1 MEEQFIFATPHC
13 YIEEQNVS
21 GRTLYCL
28 REKGTNRIVIINTMT
43 DKEAKDISNYL
54 REAIAMRD
62 ICPAF
67 FTPDNGDE
75 FLEIEGRV
83 CWQDDTQ
90 IIFRYDAFLKLYL

>member
-1 MEEQFIFATPHC
+1 
-13 YIEEQNVS
+13 
-21 GRTLYCL
+21 
-28 REKGTNRIVIINTMT
+28 
-43 DKEAKDISNYL
+43 
-54 REAIAMRD
+54 MRD